1 VVGLAAAGIEGGMFP
16 CHPEGGTGWM
26 HFISCWY
33 CDPDGL
39 GTSSARSRW
48 ERKRACPEL
57 EDYVALTEPGA
68 VAQ

>member
-1 VVGLAAAGIEGGMFP
+1 
-16 CHPEGGTGWM
+16 M